1 MLATGRCRA
10 RPCPRS
16 PGNEVTWQMAP
27 GLLMCQRDLA
37 WAELSGL
44 AAGAA
49 GHREQPETET
59 FQLPGDKNGDNV
71 QQGHQDWG
79 KAKRQSSWCRR
90 VLWRAS
96 LLRALCGC
104 QAARLGRLSP
114 AGGTST
120 PCSSSTKLP
129 NSLRPQRLPW
139 GTNSPKLLLF
149 HPREGDKGGQVQPE
163 GLQDKRS
170 RDGGSQKE
178 QGAVT
183 SPRRDTAGSPLP
195 GEALTACNAQSLGL
209 TLQSHILQQS

>member
-1 MLATGRCRA
+1 MTEICPSLLDQDMLATGGCRA
-10 RPCPRS
+10 SRAQPCPRS
-16 PGNEVTWQMAP
+16 PGNKVTWQMAP

-49 GHREQPETET
+49 GHREQPETEM
-59 FQLPGDKNGDNV
+59 FQLPDDKNGDNV

-129 NSLRPQRLPW
+129 NSLRP
-139 GTNSPKLLLF
+139 
-149 HPREGDKGGQVQPE
+149 
-163 GLQDKRS
+163 
-170 RDGGSQKE
+170 
-178 QGAVT
+178 A
-183 SPRRDTAGSPLP
+183 
-195 GEALTACNAQSLGL
+195 EASLGHKQPQ
-209 TLQSHILQQS
+209 TAAVSPQRGG